1 MISKLIIFI
10 GFLCLT
16 SNKELERLTFEQTYD
31 KDNTYFLINAEDNYK
46 EINKLIKDE
55 YIIHSGTYSYKWERQ
70 DINKS
75 LYLMPIKTGSDI
87 YTDMSNYDSIYLNI
101 YSKYKTQSEFII
113 IINCQERNPDY
124 VTSFVKYCYASY
136 KIRINFVG
144 WKQFKIRLNAF
155 STMYEP
161 DFSRVSSIQLGAEG
175 WEMVP
180 NNKTILYFDKILIT
194 KATYNFN
201 IKEENIKEEYYSTIL
216 DRLKYTFTY
225 SLLDSSNT
233 KIVTNRINAFVN
245 DAKNQNSKINKEGNP
260 FGLSLSESSHMTTI
274 YSNIRTIAI
283 GYACEGSEI
292 YKNSEIL
299 NNILY
304 LLDWTHNNYF
314 SKRENITF
322 TGFNNWWD
330 WQIGSPQRLLEI
342 LTIIRDSLTQEQ
354 INKYIEPIERYVPF
368 PSLTMCGRFNT
379 AYSCIFSGAFKKDY
393 IKIAT
398 AIESFRE
405 CFELVEINDGFY
417 EDGSFIQHGYYPYQ
431 GGYGAEMLTAM
442 SRISYSLENTIFN
455 LDEEIKNGQYNWVI
469 NSFLPVMYNG
479 VYFDLVRGRTISR
492 DGKSKGTGISTMD
505 SLSLMVEYFTND
517 NHIKYL
523 KGFLK
528 RLYLSSDYSNYYIY
542 NLQIHT
548 LITLEKIKSDETI
561 TEEYTHNFAKVF
573 SYSDKSILQ
582 YNNIGIG
589 ISMSS
594 SRNGKYESINWEN
607 TKGWYSGDG
616 MVYIYLSVN
625 DYGSDYWKNVN
636 IIRLGG
642 TTITT
647 AERIQKTWSG
657 LNSLTPYNFVGG
669 AYFGTNMVNIM
680 EFGSAS
686 PSIGFESTL
695 KGKKSYFSFN
705 EILICIGREIY
716 CQDEENVETIIENKK
731 ISGKFYFG
739 NQVITDT
746 SGNLNNNFIY
756 IEDYGGIYIP
766 NFSKVKFNL
775 SDKNFLEIY
784 FSHGKK
790 FNNENYLY
798 MIFPKIKQEE
808 IETYKNYFDIL
819 SNNDNAIAIK
829 DKRTNI
835 TEYVFLKSGQV
846 GDLKVDNPCTLIK
859 NGKDIYISDPTHLL
873 NYITVSIGSDNYII
887 RVYKGLTSSYTIK

>member
-1 MISKLIIFI
+1 MISKLMIFI
-10 GFLCLT
+10 GLLCLT

-233 KIVTNRINAFVN
+233 KIITNRINAFVN

-314 SKRENITF
+314 SKRESITF

-417 EDGSFIQHGYYPYQ
+417 EDGSFTQHGYYPYQ

-455 LDEEIKNGQYNWVI
+455 LDEEIKNG
-469 NSFLPVMYNG
+469 
-479 VYFDLVRGRTISR
+479 
-492 DGKSKGTGISTMD
+492 
-505 SLSLMVEYFTND
+505 
-517 NHIKYL
+517 
-523 KGFLK
+523 
-528 RLYLSSDYSNYYIY
+528 
-542 NLQIHT
+542 
-548 LITLEKIKSDETI
+548 
-561 TEEYTHNFAKVF
+561 
-573 SYSDKSILQ
+573 
-582 YNNIGIG
+582 
-589 ISMSS
+589 
-594 SRNGKYESINWEN
+594 
-607 TKGWYSGDG
+607 
-616 MVYIYLSVN
+616 
-625 DYGSDYWKNVN
+625 
-636 IIRLGG
+636 
-642 TTITT
+642 
-647 AERIQKTWSG
+647 
-657 LNSLTPYNFVGG
+657 
-669 AYFGTNMVNIM
+669 
-680 EFGSAS
+680 
-686 PSIGFESTL
+686 
-695 KGKKSYFSFN
+695 
-705 EILICIGREIY
+705 
-716 CQDEENVETIIENKK
+716 
-731 ISGKFYFG
+731 
-739 NQVITDT
+739 
-746 SGNLNNNFIY
+746 
-756 IEDYGGIYIP
+756 
-766 NFSKVKFNL
+766 
-775 SDKNFLEIY
+775 
-784 FSHGKK
+784 
-790 FNNENYLY
+790 
-798 MIFPKIKQEE
+798 
-808 IETYKNYFDIL
+808 
-819 SNNDNAIAIK
+819 
-829 DKRTNI
+829 
-835 TEYVFLKSGQV
+835 
-846 GDLKVDNPCTLIK
+846 
-859 NGKDIYISDPTHLL
+859 
-873 NYITVSIGSDNYII
+873 
-887 RVYKGLTSSYTIK
+887 